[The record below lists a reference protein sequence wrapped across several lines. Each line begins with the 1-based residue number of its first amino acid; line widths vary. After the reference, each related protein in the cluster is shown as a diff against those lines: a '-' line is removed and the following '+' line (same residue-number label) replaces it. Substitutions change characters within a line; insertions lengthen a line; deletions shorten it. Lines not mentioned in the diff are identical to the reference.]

1 MLKNAG
7 ESHGGQALRPG
18 RTARNLPRLMRRPF
32 ACLLLL
38 ASLIQ
43 AHGARAQSP
52 SLVLID
58 TATLAAKRLDES
70 SGVVESRRRPGI
82 FWTHN
87 DSGDAAWLYT
97 TDSLG
102 SDLGRIF
109 VRNARNVDWE
119 DISFGR
125 CPRSSGGCIYVGDIG
140 DNNARRGSIR
150 IYIIPEPDP
159 PAAASDT
166 LRVVDPEATI
176 ELRYPDHPHDAEALA
191 IRDSTILLV
200 TKDKFGPAVLFRAS
214 ATGPA
219 AQTPARVATLDM
231 QTSLIRGRVATGAAL
246 SNSGLVFAV
255 RTYVSLHL
263 FSVDRGFAAITPPN
277 GLTLPV
283 IEAQG
288 EGICFDRLG
297 RIVLTSEEGV
307 RKHAIISRIRLEGLA
322 L

>member
-1 MLKNAG
+1 
-7 ESHGGQALRPG
+7 
-18 RTARNLPRLMRRPF
+18 MRR
-32 ACLLLL
+32 ASSLALLFGLL
-38 ASLIQ
+38 AVQ
-43 AHGARAQSP
+43 GARAQAM

-58 TATLAAKRLDES
+58 TATLAARRLDES
-70 SGVVESRRRPGI
+70 SGVIESRRRPGI

-102 SDLGRIF
+102 ADLGRIF
-109 VRNARNVDWE
+109 VRGARNIDWE

-125 CPRSSGGCIYVGDIG
+125 CPRSGGGCIYIGDIG
-140 DNNARRGSIR
+140 DNNARRASIR
-150 IYIIPEPDP
+150 IYIVPEPDP

-166 LRVVDPEATI
+166 LRTVDPEATI

-191 IRDSTILLV
+191 IKDSTILLV
-200 TKDKFGPAVLFRAS
+200 TKDKFGPAVLFKAS

-219 AQTPARVATLDM
+219 AQTLARVVTLDM

-246 SNSGLVFAV
+246 SNSGQVLAV

-263 FSVDRGFAAITPPN
+263 FSIERNFAPITQPN

-297 RIVLTSEEGV
+297 RIVLTSEEGAQ
-307 RKHAIISRIRLEGLA
+307 KHAILSRIRLEGLA